1 MWSRSSASRL
11 RYAVRRAITSSWW
24 LTQWR
29 MNASRLSVRGTPS
42 TSASMFAP
50 NVCCSCECLYR
61 LFSTTFGTASRFST
75 STRRWPVR
83 PDVSSR
89 MSAMPWIL
97 PSRTASRIETTRR
110 SGFTWYGSSVTTR
123 HMRPLISSVLT
134 TARIVMRPR
143 PVRYACSMPLW
154 PRIVAPVGK
163 SGPLMRSISA
173 SSSSSRVASGWSSAQ
188 CTPSATS
195 RMLCGGMFVAMP
207 TAMPDDPLTS
217 RFGKRAGSTVGSCV
231 LPS

>member
-1 MWSRSSASRL
+1 M
-11 RYAVRRAITSSWW
+11 
-24 LTQWR
+24 
-29 MNASRLSVRGTPS
+29 RGTPS

-50 NVCCSCECLYR
+50 KVCCSWECLYR
-61 LFSTTFGTASRFST
+61 LLSTTFGTASRLST

-83 PDVSSR
+83 PEVSSR

-97 PSRTASRIETTRR
+97 PSRTASRMDTTRR
-110 SGFTWYGSSVTTR
+110 SGLTWYGSSVITR
-123 HMRPLISSVLT
+123 HMRPLISSVFT
-134 TARIVMRPR
+134 TARMVMRPR

-163 SGPLMRSISA
+163 SGPLMMRIRL
-173 SSSSSRVASGWSSAQ
+173 SSSSSRLASGWSSAQ

-195 RMLCGGMFVAMP
+195 RMLCGGMLVAMP
-207 TAMPDDPLTS
+207 TAMPDEPLHS